1 MRTLKLLPVLFL
13 VLAGVSLAEETR
25 TPPVYPR
32 DAIIQCLSGYVTMEL
47 TFGDGGAIESVVVIE
62 SSPKGVFDEAAVQA
76 VRQWRLD
83 PAIHPKGSKYNQSL
97 NFEIPKNVC
106 PNKSK
111 A

>member
-1 MRTLKLLPVLFL
+1 MHLLRSLPVLAV
-13 VLAGVSLAEETR
+13 VLASASLADESR

-32 DAIIQCLSGYVTMEL
+32 DAIVQCLSGYVTMEL
-47 TFGDGGAIESVVVIE
+47 TFGDGGAVESVVVLE
-62 SSPKGVFDEAAVQA
+62 SSPKGVFDEAAVVA

-97 NFEIPKNVC
+97 NFEIPKDVC